1 LLKLA
6 RAFIWFPGINKKLEE
21 VVRSCNK
28 CQINTKKVVYNPFQP
43 SDMPAGPW
51 RELAMDWYGP
61 VWGKYV
67 LILIDRFSRYPLHKI
82 FKNITAKAL
91 NLFKPK
97 PSTIGLPN
105 TINDIDM
112 RARKNDKMAKAKQ
125 TAYANKRYRTQAHQ
139 YRVGDMVRLLQTVKG
154 KSVTT
159 YFKTPGTMATIKR
172 GGIEYARN
180 VSMLKLVESSTNKR
194 RTPRFESEMDAP
206 VVEEREN
213 VNAPPES
220 LPIDEVRDIDLQND
234 DERSAE
240 TSLQQS
246 PNAQERQLAGPE
258 PRQDEQRRQMV
269 EEERREADIAP
280 SIIDPASHTNDS
292 TVRRSDRTT
301 KGLEPTRLGINTL
314 AVSEESSDDFQ
325 SDEGASN

>member
-1 LLKLA
+1 
-6 RAFIWFPGINKKLEE
+6 
-21 VVRSCNK
+21 
-28 CQINTKKVVYNPFQP
+28 
-43 SDMPAGPW
+43 
-51 RELAMDWYGP
+51 
-61 VWGKYV
+61 
-67 LILIDRFSRYPLHKI
+67 
-82 FKNITAKAL
+82 
-91 NLFKPK
+91 
-97 PSTIGLPN
+97 
-105 TINDIDM
+105 
-112 RARKNDKMAKAKQ
+112 
-125 TAYANKRYRTQAHQ
+125 
-139 YRVGDMVRLLQTVKG
+139 
-154 KSVTT
+154 
-159 YFKTPGTMATIKR
+159 MATIKR

-246 PNAQERQLAGPE
+246 PNAQEQQLAGPE

-301 KGLEPTRLGINTL
+301 KGLGPTRLGINTL

-325 SDEGASN
+325 SDEGANN